1 MENKPQNVFDK
12 LDKQGE
18 QIEDI
23 SKKLEGVSV
32 NDSYALA
39 KRTWDC
45 GDFQTAQKYYNHISL
60 LKPLDWEAPLYASL
74 CNFKG
79 YHNLCFWVDVP
90 KQLEKI
96 CISTIKYIYSLDLDE
111 EKKNKEMEKCLEII
125 KDEIISLKEM
135 YFDYKDEFDN
145 EWSNYIYSLQ
155 NLIFNIYL
163 TLKNIKLNQVHI
175 FIIDFSNILLELINK
190 TNKISSKISKEN
202 FNDLIGISNLNFKMD
217 YDVIFKKCKVEI
229 SNSVDNLSYEEI
241 KEIKL
246 KGTMY
251 FEYND
256 KVIPKKIFLKN
267 LIYGILLIVFSITG
281 IVYCSLGNLFFY
293 LAFIFPLLYGLVLTF
308 KAFLFKNK
316 IKCSSYLNVR
326 RIKNRL
332 SSNGN
337 IVNENKFNPLKIV
350 SYTVMYIQT
359 VISFYLFVAI
369 IVQLIENKFNEK
381 FYLIIAIFL
390 IIYTVLCF
398 ISTLINSNNPYM
410 GTTNGKFSYK
420 YKHKIYQ
427 F

>member
-18 QIEDI
+18 QVEDI

-32 NDSYALA
+32 NDLYALA

-60 LKPLDWEAPLYASL
+60 LRPLDWEAPLYASL

-79 YHNLCFWVDVP
+79 YHNFSFWVNVP

-135 YFDYKDEFDN
+135 YFDYTDEFDN

-163 TLKNIKLNQVHI
+163 TLKDIKLNQVHI

-190 TNKISSKISKEN
+190 TNNILPKISKEK
-202 FNDLIGISNLNFKMD
+202 FDDLIGISNLNFKID
-217 YDVIFKKCKVEI
+217 YDVIFKKCKEEI
-229 SNSVDNLSYEEI
+229 NNSINNLSYEEI

-246 KGTMY
+246 KGTMC

-256 KVIPKKIFLKN
+256 KVISKRIFLKN
-267 LIYGILLIVFSITG
+267 LILGILLITFSIIG
-281 IVYCSLGNLFFY
+281 IVYCSIANLIFY
-293 LAFIFPLLYGLVLTF
+293 LVFIFPLLYGLVSIF
-308 KAFLFKNK
+308 KAFLFKDK
-316 IKCSSYLNVR
+316 IKCSSYLNTK

-332 SSNGN
+332 SSKGT
-337 IVNENKFNPLKIV
+337 IVAEIKFNPIKIV
-350 SYTVMYIQT
+350 SFTTMCFETFV
-359 VISFYLFVAI
+359 SFCLFIAI
-369 IVQLIENKFNEK
+369 FIQLIENKFNEK
-381 FYLIIAIFL
+381 FYLIIAIFF

-398 ISTLINSNNPYM
+398 IAGLICLDSDM
-410 GTTNGKFSYK
+410 EITHGRFSYK
-420 YKHKIYQ
+420 YKRKIYQ